1 MLKLPNRRKSYSYY
15 GNSYY
20 GKPKRQP
27 KKLLLWL
34 IISVPVAIASLELL
48 ARAYVGIMGK
58 SEEMGSLSPLTKAY
72 NLKFLTKSDK
82 PVEGIDHL
90 GSLAVKRSDA
100 VGYQLVGNQ
109 KNQFLQINQQG
120 FRDKDALPIAKPKNE
135 IRIFILGGSTAF
147 GQWNQNNEQTIAA
160 QLETLLQQRVA
171 QQKRNPDKYRPD
183 VFPFFVP
190 SREKLVGLAPK
201 IREGQY
207 RVINAAVPGYTSGN
221 QLAQLALQIL
231 PYQPDAI
238 VVLDG
243 YADLMLP
250 SSKTQQE
257 IPHIDEFLGDAS
269 AHLRASIGQS
279 VEQLS
284 KSFYLINTVNSLIFK
299 SEPNIAQKSLA
310 VNPDNKSL
318 AQSLPS
324 DEAELNRRKERYQE
338 NQKQLISLSTK
349 VGIPV
354 ILTLQPEIT
363 SRPLEQ
369 LSSQEKAI
377 REQLGQDYTQKMPK
391 AYEKFVQVNQQLA
404 KTFPNNVKVLNLY
417 QLDRNFPIP
426 TFSDAIHLSDK
437 ANAAIAQ
444 KLYQSI
450 TNFEKMQIIPQ
461 NYYLKEPNK

>member
-1 MLKLPNRRKSYSYY
+1 M
-15 GNSYY
+15 
-20 GKPKRQP
+20 
-27 KKLLLWL
+27 
-34 IISVPVAIASLELL
+34 
-48 ARAYVGIMGK
+48 
-58 SEEMGSLSPLTKAY
+58 
-72 NLKFLTKSDK
+72 
-82 PVEGIDHL
+82 
-90 GSLAVKRSDA
+90 
-100 VGYQLVGNQ
+100 
-109 KNQFLQINQQG
+109 
-120 FRDKDALPIAKPKNE
+120 
-135 IRIFILGGSTAF
+135 
-147 GQWNQNNEQTIAA
+147 
-160 QLETLLQQRVA
+160 
-171 QQKRNPDKYRPD
+171 
-183 VFPFFVP
+183 
-190 SREKLVGLAPK
+190 
-201 IREGQY
+201 
-207 RVINAAVPGYTSGN
+207 
-221 QLAQLALQIL
+221 
-231 PYQPDAI
+231 
-238 VVLDG
+238 
-243 YADLMLP
+243 
-250 SSKTQQE
+250 
-257 IPHIDEFLGDAS
+257 GDAS

-437 ANAAIAQ
+437 ANARSHKNCISQ
-444 KLYQSI
+444 
-450 TNFEKMQIIPQ
+450 
-461 NYYLKEPNK
+461 